1 MGQAAPPSA
10 AQAAAEKPPPAKR
23 VRLQASHIGSPAN
36 QEPAAQ
42 GAKLLQAFPAAAE
55 AAAAAAMALPQ
66 ARPAVQAKW
75 GSFLAEEDE
84 LQLEDEEASPP
95 PAEPRRHG
103 GWGSAARAA
112 APAAA
117 AQRWHQLLPQ
127 QGKQQKQQGISQG
140 AWQPSLSA
148 AVAAEAL
155 GQGETSS
162 FGDTPPGGSACL
174 PGFRPI
180 VRPLQAGNR
189 VAVQPVHLPGQPKQP
204 QHHNEQQQQQQRHA
218 AWPAP
223 QRLPLQPSRQQPAQQ
238 MATGGGGN
246 AGTWKAPLVR
256 HPPTGEGASAG
267 RPPVTASTRTGPVPG
282 AAPGSWNQL
291 VDGLVQLGWP
301 TAEEA
306 ARPARRV
313 AVPDAFASSQ
323 QYVQVWSNALLE
335 ELNLRQVQSL
345 GTRCHRLGAPQ
356 RGRPACRKCDPFAVL
371 ATVAAV
377 LWQPAGVPSVS
388 PRRLPW
394 DAGLL
399 RWPKLSTA
407 LWLGPA
413 SCNSSSSGSSQQG
426 RAPGGRAAGV
436 AVARLAAPVAAVW
449 RRASARRACLIT
461 ATASSLSGRTTS
473 R

>member
-1 MGQAAPPSA
+1 M
-10 AQAAAEKPPPAKR
+10 
-23 VRLQASHIGSPAN
+23 
-36 QEPAAQ
+36 
-42 GAKLLQAFPAAAE
+42 
-55 AAAAAAMALPQ
+55 
-66 ARPAVQAKW
+66 
-75 GSFLAEEDE
+75 AEEDE

-103 GWGSAARAA
+103 GWGSSIGAS

-117 AQRWHQLLPQ
+117 TQRWQQLWPQ
-127 QGKQQKQQGISQG
+127 QGKQQEQQGNLQG
-140 AWQPSLSA
+140 AWQTSLSA
-148 AVAAEAL
+148 PVAAEAL

-162 FGDTPPGGSACL
+162 FGDTSPGGSACL

-189 VAVQPVHLPGQPKQP
+189 VAVQPVHLPGRPKQP
-204 QHHNEQQQQQQRHA
+204 QHHNEQQQQQQRQA

-223 QRLPLQPSRQQPAQQ
+223 QRPPLQSSLQQPAQQ
-238 MATGGGGN
+238 MAMGGGGN
-246 AGTWKAPLVR
+246 AGAWKAPLVR
-256 HPPTGEGASAG
+256 HPQTGEGASAG
-267 RPPVTASTRTGPVPG
+267 RPPDTASARTGPATG
-282 AAPGSWNQL
+282 TAPGSWNQL
-291 VDGLVQLGWP
+291 VGGVVQLGWP

-335 ELNLRQVQSL
+335 ELNLRQGQSL
-345 GTRCHRLGAPQ
+345 GTDVTASAPWQ
-356 RGRPACRKCDPFAVL
+356 RGRHECRKCDPFAVL

-377 LWQPAGVPSVS
+377 LWQPARVPSVS
-388 PRRLPW
+388 PPRLPW

-407 LWLGPA
+407 LCLGPA

-426 RAPGGRAAGV
+426 RARGGRAAGA
-436 AVARLAAPVAAVW
+436 AVVRLAAPVAAAW

-461 ATASSLSGRTTS
+461 ATVSCLSGRTTS
-473 R
+473 RWVGVLFKPGR